1 LERSFDGIN
10 FSKISIIPSAVN
22 STVRQNYS
30 FSDPQIAP
38 DISYYR
44 LTMVDKDGQRK
55 FSNIVTIKNTN
66 SKQQLYVLTNPFK
79 NNIIIRFDRIPLGH
93 VSLQLTDLSGKTIK
107 INELPSVSSQIYQ
120 WNLGQL
126 QVSRGIYILT
136 AKVEGKIYSKQ
147 LLKQ

>member
-1 LERSFDGIN
+1 
-10 FSKISIIPSAVN
+10 
-22 STVRQNYS
+22 
-30 FSDPQIAP
+30 
-38 DISYYR
+38 
-44 LTMVDKDGQRK
+44 MVDKDGQRK